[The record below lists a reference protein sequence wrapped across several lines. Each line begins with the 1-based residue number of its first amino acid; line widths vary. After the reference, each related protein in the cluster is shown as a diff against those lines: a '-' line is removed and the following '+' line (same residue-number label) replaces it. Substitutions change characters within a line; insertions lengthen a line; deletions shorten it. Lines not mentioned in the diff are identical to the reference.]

1 MGMIEC
7 GQNSRPQKIP
17 GPKINPPKLRRIQSE
32 GDFFFVGRGVEI
44 LKFPVT
50 SNLIVQ

>member
-1 MGMIEC
+1 M
-7 GQNSRPQKIP
+7 RAKFKT
-17 GPKINPPKLRRIQSE
+17 PKNPWAKNYNPPKLRRIQSE